1 MRRVQNP
8 YLFESVLSALATK
21 FHPFIDEEMA
31 SCAEAAADLPHG
43 KIRSFLVER
52 FETFPRSVG
61 LYSQMILTLSDVSS
75 YDVVS
80 VLVFLSGSLIT
91 ILQGRHCRTFSTLK
105 NMVSRSCN
113 LDGFFVGYFM
123 RGFELILLT
132 DTVCN
137 IVTSMKEMDEQTAR
151 ALIRAGISLCMTSPE
166 EMEFASFLLEQWS
179 VTISVVSKLA
189 PNVLFDVLTQLIVN
203 RSDLLFVLVRYLRL
217 DVDQT
222 HSQDLVDLMRTHV
235 MKSKQRKVLTSS
247 MLISLSTFLMT
258 YQGDCSSLKDLFD
271 LANTLCEKPKDNPGA
286 VELVSTLLPKMHGV
300 TKEMIYEF
308 YEKKVF
314 PLTGEKDGM
323 KTAVRAL
330 RNLMYGKDIEPDF
343 LFWNWGP
350 SHRENSF
357 DFVNWNGAE
366 SKDQYSK
373 GSFGQIFMEH
383 YITSP
388 YFGQCQQLIRDILVH
403 LAALDFKFFTDVI
416 YESFTKQYT
425 TDRFMCFLRAV
436 PMINDPE
443 FVKRTNLA
451 NEIEEFNGKLGNFTG
466 SHLQEIIGG
475 LSGYGFPGERYESYR
490 KPLENASRTVEL
502 VLGAWNVPTGDA
514 SDVGIIKVGVKKE
527 GGLGQPGRIVKIIPY
542 VINSQMFEEAI
553 WTEYLLKL
561 AALLDTSISKPAYNI
576 CRGLLQQPNRRD
588 LVITCAVGFIM
599 QRQHPAIVCTC
610 LTLLLEAIEEMEP
623 EIPKDMEAIQYSIEF
638 AGFLSLA
645 CAHPVARSIGFELLW
660 KMNKILQNQ
669 GLYSVAEMQFSAIT
683 SNVKHNILL
692 QQFSKRPGHHKYPPD
707 ELSLDSARNS
717 RYQDPW
723 LFFLAELGK
732 VVVSANYSPVL
743 IRIQQCCQ
751 DFCRRRSKDFDLGL
765 LVIFFA
771 TCTITRDRS
780 FYFCETPMFT
790 TEVTFDADLD
800 RVIEQIQK
808 GNDKES
814 EKLRDYMATAMKHA
828 NYTIVPKLIKV
839 IADSRKGCYW
849 LPSMYMLLCC
859 IEANNM
865 LKKNVFDNVKIFLQN
880 CNRDFVTEHLN
891 CRTLNLPVQSLPNF
905 SKQDSRRIL
914 EKESLV
920 LSYLSCVVL
929 WLDVDDN
936 RQGLQDITERTAFV
950 HFCLNWVCFA
960 SRKDN
965 EQDWNTIRLYSAAA
979 LESLLAIGYIY
990 SLPDSMAKSILR
1002 TLSDCNRCGF
1012 EVLKPLLEHDLSY
1025 LKLFIAECFGRKP
1038 VVADLFFDAIYH
1050 VINQFQSLRSN
1061 TRRDARNGPL
1071 EILNRAGSLFLL
1083 GLFRLKT
1090 GSTLASNFLKAFVP
1104 LYAQIVDH
1112 TDQELTDDLENLPI
1126 EDVLVKHF
1134 MEVAESV
1141 VSAALEEMTN
1151 TKFKG
1156 TIKVLVD
1163 IIIPWLRL
1171 FRMLP
1176 GQSYCVPILI
1186 DDARPRLTPRD
1197 FLRELMKITENKKDD
1212 HDFQRLVDI
1221 WATILSIPDHKQIVP
1236 IFIIECQDV
1245 TTREMLAEKLLPTY
1259 PRMIIG
1265 IIAQRC
1271 KFAYFA
1277 YVSYQLSRDFDQ
1289 AIWFVPI
1296 IMRALKHH
1304 MDHCGNHL
1312 YMFVHFAILFHANQ
1326 TQSLLKRL
1334 CKCMGI
1340 PYSRRTLSSGSVR
1353 EIVKVFGRKLLELQC
1368 QAVIPPRA
1376 MSPEPWGTPDEEGED
1391 RMDEKEKEESPPDP
1405 IGEWAKE
1412 AMRWAIGCKILKIAH
1427 LSLVIFNSLPMYSL
1441 SQEDQQDLLRGLCK
1455 SAANFLSKCK
1465 AKDPLTYEYINETFR
1480 VFQTHFVGNE
1490 ELALEYIRAYL
1501 TFVVSVDAYFD
1512 EMIPLYKKC
1521 CESPKTRD
1529 EALKDLLPVL
1539 QPTFNELEL
1548 NSQAHKTFIEFCR
1561 DFKSPATIACEVD
1574 LNFIR
1579 AVLQRTDRSFHEKG
1593 DDDLVKTSTS
1603 TQRNR
1608 ALHHFSLMID
1618 TASVDLKKRI
1628 FVLSTM
1634 ILEQFEEERKNAR
1647 QREKRNPVETKD
1659 DLTPTTTTDV
1669 TNESTMK
1676 AGYSPKIS
1684 EDTQNDSEDPAMS
1697 TGELNTQALVV
1708 IFRSAVQMLPGM
1720 QQALDFMKILSA
1732 IDPLIATVPII
1743 DEMEWEEAGRRVVTE
1758 LARLGVQENANV
1770 SLTDCTNLGSVS
1782 NLLNEESQPKILPYN
1797 SQRDLLHSVLQK
1809 PEGRI
1814 ASRSSAREIKP
1825 KVAHELQRRISER
1838 SSPKIRV
1845 PQGVWEP
1852 LVPPQKLRTDDI
1864 LASQEVNKERP
1875 LTLDDIVGK
1884 SADFLKMPDQ

>member
-8 YLFESVLSALATK
+8 YLFESVLSALANK
-21 FHPFIDEEMA
+21 FHPFIEEEMA
-31 SCAEAAADLPHG
+31 SCEEAAAELPNE

-61 LYSQMILTLSDVSS
+61 LYSQMILTLTDVSS

-80 VLVFLSGSLIT
+80 VLTFLSFSLRT
-91 ILQGRHCRTFSTLK
+91 ILQGRPCRTFATLK
-105 NMVSRSCN
+105 DTVSQRYN
-113 LDGFFVGYFM
+113 LHGFLGYFL
-123 RGFELILLT
+123 RGFELVLLT

-137 IVTSMKEMDEQTAR
+137 IVTSMKEMDEQTAS
-151 ALIRAGISLCMTSPE
+151 ALIKAGISLCMTSQE
-166 EMEFASFLLEQWS
+166 EMQFSAFLLAQWS

-189 PNVLFDVLTQLIVN
+189 PNVLFDILTQLIVN

-222 HSQDLVDLMRTHV
+222 HSQDLVDLMRTYV
-235 MKSKQRKVLTSS
+235 MKSKQRRVLTSS

-271 LANTLCEKPKDNPGA
+271 LANTLCEKPNDNPGA
-286 VELVSTLLPKMHGV
+286 VELVSTLLPKMPGV
-300 TKEMIYEF
+300 TKQMIYEF

-314 PLTGEKDGM
+314 PLTRVNADGM

-366 SKDQYSK
+366 TKDQYAE
-373 GSFGQIFMEH
+373 GSFGQIFKEH
-383 YITSP
+383 YMTSP
-388 YFGQCQQLIRDILVH
+388 FFGQCQQLIRDILVH
-403 LAALDFKFFTDVI
+403 LAALDFHFFTDVI
-416 YESFTKQYT
+416 YEHFTKVYT
-425 TDRFMCFLRAV
+425 TDMFMCFLSAV

-451 NEIEEFNGKLGNFTG
+451 NEIEKFNGKLGDFTG
-466 SHLQEIIGG
+466 RHLQEIIGQ
-475 LSGYGFPGERYESYR
+475 LDSYGFPGERYESYQ
-490 KPLENASRTVEL
+490 KPLQTASSTVEL
-502 VLGAWNVPTGDA
+502 VLGAWNVPTGNGY
-514 SDVGIIKVGVKKE
+514 DVKIMKVGVKNQ

-542 VINSQMFEEAI
+542 VINSQMFKEAK
-553 WTEYLLKL
+553 WTEYLIKL
-561 AALLDTSISKPAYNI
+561 AALSDTSISKPAYNI

-588 LVITCAVGFIM
+588 LVITSAVGFIM

-610 LTLLLEAIEEMEP
+610 LKLLLEAIEEMEP
-623 EIPKDMEAIQYSIEF
+623 EIPKDTEAIQYSIEF
-638 AGFLSLA
+638 VAFLSLA
-645 CAHPVARSIGFELLW
+645 CAHPVVRSIGFELLG

-743 IRIQQCCQ
+743 TRIQQCCQ
-751 DFCRRRSKDFDLGL
+751 DFPRRRSKDFDLGL

-771 TCTITRDRS
+771 TCTITKDRS

-790 TEVTFDADLD
+790 TEVSFEADLD
-800 RVIEQIQK
+800 RVIRLQK
-808 GNDKES
+808 GDDAASTE
-814 EKLRDYMATAMKHA
+814 LRNYMATAMKHA

-839 IADSRKGCYW
+839 IADSRQGIYW

-865 LKKNVFDNVKIFLQN
+865 LKKNVFNNVKLFLLSCIGN
-880 CNRDFVTEHLN
+880 FTIERMNFE
-891 CRTLNLPVQSLPNF
+891 TLNLQANF
-905 SKQDSRRIL
+905 TERDSRRIL

-936 RQGLQDITERTAFV
+936 CCGLQDIIERTAFV
-950 HFCLNWVCFA
+950 RVCLNWVCGA
-960 SRKDN
+960 SRKDD
-965 EQDWNTIRLYSAAA
+965 EQDWNTIRLYAAAA
-979 LESLLAIGYIY
+979 LESILATGSICVI
-990 SLPDSMAKSILR
+990 AKSGLLGP
-1002 TLSDCNRCGF
+1002 LSYCNRCGF
-1012 EVLKPLLEHDLSY
+1012 DVLKPLLENDSSY
-1025 LKLFIAECFGRKP
+1025 LKLFIAECFNRKP

-1050 VINQFQSLRSN
+1050 VINGVAARFQSLRDN
-1061 TRRDARNGPL
+1061 TRRDARNKGYPL
-1071 EILNRAGSLFLL
+1071 EILNNAGSLFLL

-1090 GSTLASNFLKAFVP
+1090 GSTLASKFLQALVP

-1112 TDQELTDDLENLPI
+1112 SDQELTDDLENLPI

-1141 VSAALEEMTN
+1141 VSAALKEMTN

-1156 TIKVLVD
+1156 TVKVLVD

-1176 GQSYCVPILI
+1176 GQGYCVPIPI

-1197 FLRELMKITENKKDD
+1197 FLSQLMKITENKKDD

-1221 WATILSIPDHKQIVP
+1221 WATLLSIPDHRQIVP
-1236 IFIIECQDV
+1236 IFIIECEDV

-1259 PRMIIG
+1259 PRMIIS

-1277 YVSYQLSRDFDQ
+1277 YVFYQLSRDFDQ

-1304 MDHCGNHL
+1304 MDHCGKSL
-1312 YMFVHFAILFHANQ
+1312 YRFVHFAILFHANQ

-1353 EIVKVFGRKLLELQC
+1353 EIVKVFGRKLLELPC
-1368 QAVIPPRA
+1368 NGMPPRA
-1376 MSPEPWGTPDEEGED
+1376 ASPEPWVTLDDEGED
-1391 RMDEKEKEESPPDP
+1391 MDEKEKDESPSDP
-1405 IGEWAKE
+1405 IREWAKE

-1465 AKDPLTYEYINETFR
+1465 ARDPLTYEYINETFR
-1480 VFQTHFVGNE
+1480 AFQTHFVGNE

-1529 EALKDLLPVL
+1529 EALKDLLSVL
-1539 QPTFNELEL
+1539 QPTFNEL
-1548 NSQAHKTFIEFCR
+1548 
-1561 DFKSPATIACEVD
+1561 
-1574 LNFIR
+1574 
-1579 AVLQRTDRSFHEKG
+1579 
-1593 DDDLVKTSTS
+1593 
-1603 TQRNR
+1603 
-1608 ALHHFSLMID
+1608 
-1618 TASVDLKKRI
+1618 
-1628 FVLSTM
+1628 
-1634 ILEQFEEERKNAR
+1634 
-1647 QREKRNPVETKD
+1647 
-1659 DLTPTTTTDV
+1659 
-1669 TNESTMK
+1669 
-1676 AGYSPKIS
+1676 
-1684 EDTQNDSEDPAMS
+1684 
-1697 TGELNTQALVV
+1697 
-1708 IFRSAVQMLPGM
+1708 
-1720 QQALDFMKILSA
+1720 
-1732 IDPLIATVPII
+1732 
-1743 DEMEWEEAGRRVVTE
+1743 
-1758 LARLGVQENANV
+1758 
-1770 SLTDCTNLGSVS
+1770 
-1782 NLLNEESQPKILPYN
+1782 
-1797 SQRDLLHSVLQK
+1797 
-1809 PEGRI
+1809 
-1814 ASRSSAREIKP
+1814 
-1825 KVAHELQRRISER
+1825 
-1838 SSPKIRV
+1838 
-1845 PQGVWEP
+1845 
-1852 LVPPQKLRTDDI
+1852 
-1864 LASQEVNKERP
+1864 
-1875 LTLDDIVGK
+1875 
-1884 SADFLKMPDQ
+1884 